1 MRHKILS
8 VALVLALLLGLA
20 GAPHGGLTLA
30 GAALLLYGI
39 VAMVRSAAKPA
50 VAPRRRPVASFAGRS
65 HASSRSSHDD
75 DSERGAT
82 AAFAGAATFDAFGD
96 PADASGS
103 ACLAADQGSYGDS
116 SGSSSDSG
124 SDSCSSSSSDSG
136 SSSSD

>member
-30 GAALLLYGI
+30 GVALLLYGI

-65 HASSRSSHDD
+65 HASGRSSHDD

-82 AAFAGAATFDAFGD
+82 AAFAGAATFDD